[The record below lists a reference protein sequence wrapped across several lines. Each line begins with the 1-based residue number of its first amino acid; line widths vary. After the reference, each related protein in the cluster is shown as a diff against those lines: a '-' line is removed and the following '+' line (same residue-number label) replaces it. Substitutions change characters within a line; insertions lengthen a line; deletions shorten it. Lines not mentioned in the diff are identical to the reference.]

1 MRPEKFVSELA
12 KSKVAAKRLAKTVSS
27 AELKRAIQNL
37 QSAVTALEKLEAEK
51 AVKARADNLKKL
63 KLTMEK
69 LGLSPKDVLELAGI
83 KRRVG
88 QGGPKKQAKKK
99 NGPLKGKK
107 ISPKYAI
114 KVGKETYR
122 WSGRGRM
129 PIVFKDF
136 VRKGGSL
143 ENCLIK

>member
-27 AELKRAIQNL
+27 AQLKRAIQNL

-63 KLTMEK
+63 ELTMEK

-88 QGGPKKQAKKK
+88 QGGPKKKQAKKK

-107 ISPKYAI
+107 IAPKYAI

-129 PIVFKDF
+129 PIVFKDLCKK
-136 VRKGGSL
+136 VDHSR
-143 ENCLIK
+143 IA